1 MYVEFFMYFCS
12 KIRRTMDTY
21 HFRKQIRRLP
31 GKVIHAIPLPEP
43 EVTTGNGVRREIG
56 TMCQKAGYK
65 QVLVVTDETLHRLG
79 YDEAI
84 MESLKAAKVQASLF
98 CDIHSEPTIAIIE
111 AGRQQALDTKAEA
124 IIALG
129 GGSVMDSCKMIAAGC
144 KIPHVPV
151 KALLLKFLP
160 VPGETLPLIMVP
172 STAGTGAELTVGA
185 VVTNDQGAKGSTVL
199 IGLNVTNVV
208 HDSELTIRAPKAVS
222 AACGIDA
229 LSHCIEGAV
238 SDTDVDEED
247 MRMSMEGVKLI
258 LKNLPIVLREP
269 DNQEARLNMARAAMY
284 GGNAINTQLAGYVHA
299 FAHSI
304 GAKYHLSHGQAIS
317 LMLLPVLEFQKEA
330 CQAHYEALAKYCGI
344 CGRDE
349 KTEVAANAFL
359 QAIREL
365 MAECEMDQIPSPVR
379 ACDHEQLIP
388 MIAADSINYSAPVTL
403 SNADIKD
410 ILVKFESQKSNVEG
424 GYSEESIRDVVA
436 AQRKFFRTGETLPIK
451 WRIKQLKRLKSAVL
465 AHQDELIAALREDLG
480 RSELEAYLC
489 DIGPIITEVNEMIS
503 GLRRWSRPEVH
514 FSGLMCWPSVFTK
527 VYKMP
532 YGVSLVI
539 SPFNFP
545 ILLTIG
551 VVAAA
556 MCGGNTVVVKS
567 SSKSA
572 ASTAALK
579 KFFAEVFPP
588 EYITLIDGGH
598 DVADMCLA
606 QRWDKIF
613 YTGSPSVGK
622 HVLAEAAKNLT
633 PVALELGGETGNWCV
648 VRADADLKD
657 AARKIAFFKL
667 LNAGQICININ
678 QIAVAEEIAED
689 FMKELKA
696 AFIAQIGEHAE
707 TNPEYPK
714 LITDAAY
721 NKCAKLADEYRD
733 RIVFGGIG
741 DPKTRQ
747 YAPTIIY
754 PVDINEHIVQHELF
768 CPLLPIVPFK
778 DAEVDV
784 LMDVIAEREH
794 PLAMYVFTK
803 NMRWAKRVMQTQQFG
818 GGCINE
824 VCIHMMVKGVPF
836 NGTGHSGMGAYHG
849 EWGFREFTHPQTV
862 LKGRTHFNLSLRE
875 HPYSGEAGKT
885 KMKLLRLFER

>member
-1 MYVEFFMYFCS
+1 
-12 KIRRTMDTY
+12 MDTY

-31 GKVIHAIPLPEP
+31 GKVIHTIPLPEP
-43 EVTTGNGVRREIG
+43 EVTSGNGARREIG
-56 TMCQKAGYK
+56 GICKKAGYR
-65 QVLVVTDETLHRLG
+65 QVLLVTDETLHGLG
-79 YDEAI
+79 YDTAI
-84 MESLKAAKVQASLF
+84 LDSLQSAGVNATLF
-98 CDIHSEPTIAIIE
+98 SDIHSEPNIAIIE
-111 AGRQQALDTKAEA
+111 AGRRQALETKAEA

-144 KIPHVPV
+144 KMPHVPV

-199 IGLNVTNVV
+199 IGLKVTDVV
-208 HDSELTIRAPKAVS
+208 HDSELTIHAPKAVT

-229 LSHCIEGAV
+229 LSHCIEGAI

-247 MRMSMEGVKLI
+247 MKMSMEGIKLI
-258 LKNLPIVLREP
+258 LENLPLVTSEGVNGLTDEGVK
-269 DNQEARLNMARAAMY
+269 EARLNMAKAAMY

-317 LMLLPVLEFQKEA
+317 LMLLPVLEFQKDA
-330 CQAHYEALAKYCGI
+330 CMHHYAELARYCGLV
-344 CGRDE
+344 E
-349 KTEVAANAFL
+349 KPLMVNDAQAAELFL

-365 MAECEMDQIPSPVR
+365 MSICGMDQLASPVR

-403 SNADIKD
+403 SNADIKT
-410 ILVKFESQKSNVEG
+410 ILNSITRQPSVANDQ
-424 GYSEESIRDVVA
+424 YSEERIADIVA
-436 AQRKFFRTGETLPIK
+436 AQRKFFRTGETLPVK
-451 WRIKQLKRLKSAVL
+451 WRIKQLKRLKAAVI
-465 AHQDELIAALREDLG
+465 AHQNELISALQKDLG

-503 GLRRWSRPEVH
+503 GLRRWARPEIH
-514 FSGLMCWPSVFTK
+514 FSGLMCWPSIFTK

-532 YGVSLVI
+532 YGVTLVI

-556 MCGGNTVVVKS
+556 MCGGNTVVIKS

-588 EYITLIDGGH
+588 EYVTLIDGGH

-678 QIAVAEEIAED
+678 QIAVAEEVAEA
-689 FMKELKA
+689 FIKELKA
-696 AFIAQIGEHAE
+696 AFTAQIGEHAE
-707 TNPEYPK
+707 QNEEYPN

-721 NKCAKLADEYRD
+721 DKCANLADEYRD
-733 RIVFGGIG
+733 RIVFGGVG
-741 DPKTRQ
+741 DKATRK
-747 YAPTIIY
+747 YAPTMIY

-778 DAEVDV
+778 DAEVDS
-784 LMDVIAEREH
+784 LMDIIADREH

-803 NMRWAKRVMQTQQFG
+803 NMRWANRVMQTQQFG

-875 HPYSGEAGKT
+875 HPYTGEAGKS